1 MRATE
6 ARGDATQPRRR
17 AAPRRRL
24 LLADLRDSGS
34 IEADVEI
41 VLMLQ
46 RRRQL
51 LATVWQPRRSA
62 RRADG

>member
-6 ARGDATQPRRR
+6 ARV
-17 AAPRRRL
+17 RRL
-24 LLADLRDSGS
+24 SRAVEQRPDRRPLLADLRDSGS

-51 LATVWQPRRSA
+51 LGTVWQPQRSA